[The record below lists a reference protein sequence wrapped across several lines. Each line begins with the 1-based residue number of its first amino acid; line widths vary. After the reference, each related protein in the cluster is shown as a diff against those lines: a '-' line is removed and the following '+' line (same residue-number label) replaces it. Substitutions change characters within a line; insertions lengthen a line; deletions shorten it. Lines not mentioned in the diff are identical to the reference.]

1 MKHINSYELFLED
14 INNPNTPQG
23 YLNSLSNKPKLKPNT
38 NQNTN
43 QNTQKPNP
51 NNPQK
56 PTDEV
61 DVILQDTEAQKQQII
76 AKKDM
81 IEKGL
86 LNNINNL
93 EPQNQKDVKTQVNDY
108 KNQVVEFDKTVKQI
122 GQLNKTLKKSAT
134 PTNTQPHMQKARQ
147 QNNF

>member
-1 MKHINSYELFLED
+1 MKHISTYELFLED

-23 YLNSLSNKPKLKPNT
+23 YLNSLSKKPKLKPNT
-38 NQNTN
+38 NQN
-43 QNTQKPNP
+43 QKPNQ
-51 NNPQK
+51 NNSQK

-61 DVILQDTEAQKQQII
+61 DVILQDTEVQKQQII

-86 LNNINNL
+86 LNNIKDL
-93 EPQNQKDVKTQVNDY
+93 EPENQKDVKIQVNDY

-134 PTNTQPHMQKARQ
+134 TTNTPPHMQNARQ